1 MYNGKNKTALN
12 SQLRIKDA
20 FISMLKYSS
29 FDTILIKDICKKANI
44 SRQRFYYLYK
54 SKEEIISHILND
66 FFSNMLDDI
75 KIRNINSLFDLIN
88 IFYLSID
95 ANEDIQYIF
104 AIENTSNIA
113 ENIFVNYLNQIHM
126 IKVGHIMNLNDL
138 YAHHFLASGF
148 IHLYNKWCKGG
159 KDIPIEYIIQ
169 LAFNIITGQHF
180 KDENN
185 I

>member
-95 ANEDIQYIF
+95 ANEEGSEPSALTCFKRSDEITRFESVSRPRSPILLKL
-104 AIENTSNIA
+104 ISKELS
-113 ENIFVNYLNQIHM
+113 VLNVWRQQI
-126 IKVGHIMNLNDL
+126 N
-138 YAHHFLASGF
+138 
-148 IHLYNKWCKGG
+148 
-159 KDIPIEYIIQ
+159 
-169 LAFNIITGQHF
+169 
-180 KDENN
+180 
-185 I
+185 